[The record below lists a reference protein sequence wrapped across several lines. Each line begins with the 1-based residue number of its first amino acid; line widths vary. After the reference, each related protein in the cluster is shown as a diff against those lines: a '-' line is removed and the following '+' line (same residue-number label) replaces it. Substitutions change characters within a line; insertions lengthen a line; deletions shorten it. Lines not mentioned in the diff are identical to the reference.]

1 MGGGSTYYRQSYVF
15 SSGTE
20 HTGCCQHVLAELELT
35 AHLSPPPPPQ
45 VTDMESMFQSSNFN
59 GTLTTWNTTW
69 NTCKVTTMEYV
80 PRGACVV
87 VDGCGAGTV
96 LQ

>member
-1 MGGGSTYYRQSYVF
+1 MGIF

-59 GTLTTWNTTW
+59 GNMTTWNTG
-69 NTCKVTTMEYV
+69 KVATMKYV
-80 PRGACVV
+80 HRGRVRV
-87 VDGCGAGTV
+87 WWTLGRCGPCPATKLV
-96 LQ
+96 LLRWL